1 MKKLLGFLNR
11 NPEVVF
17 FIGVFILWTA
27 IMCNENRKE
36 GGDFNWHDVKVEAN
50 GMILDLFVFGILV
63 TVYNALRAR
72 KEKIERLKEELEDYQ
87 DWHEKEARFRIVGI
101 VKRLVKEGIKK
112 INLRKCYLVE
122 ASFGKID
129 LSESHFDMAI
139 LTDAN
144 FYNSVLVSSTFRA
157 ATLNGCIFHGTDLT
171 DADFSNADL
180 IGTKFSKGT
189 NLTKAK
195 FKDSLVLKT
204 ISYLLVEYEEYPL
217 KSDVWFRQ
225 LEMAEVIGWEEIE
238 NKYYVD
244 KNGTLQLK

>member
-1 MKKLLGFLNR
+1 MKNALQFLR
-11 NPEVVF
+11 KNPEINF
-17 FIGVFILWTA
+17 FIWAFILWTA
-27 IMCNENRKE
+27 LMCNENAKE
-36 GGDFNWHDVKVEAN
+36 GGDFKWHDLKVEAN
-50 GMILDLFVFGILV
+50 GMIFDLFVFGILV
-63 TVYNALRAR
+63 TTYNAIRAR

-101 VKRLVKEGIKK
+101 IKRLVKEGIKK
-112 INLRKCYLVE
+112 IDLRKCFLVE

-129 LSESHFDMAI
+129 LSGSHFDMAI

-144 FYNSVLVSSTFRA
+144 FYHSVLVSSTFKA

-180 IGTKFSKGT
+180 RGTKFSKGT

-195 FKDSLVLKT
+195 FKDSIVLKT
-204 ISYLLVEYEEYPL
+204 KSYLLVEYEEYPL
-217 KSDVWFRQ
+217 KSDVWFRE
-225 LEMAEVIGWEEIE
+225 LEKAEVIGWEEIE